1 MILENDEIRAMFHRM
16 ESAQEKYGNF
26 ASAHE
31 ALGVALEE
39 WNELQA
45 AIHDNELFSIESEAL
60 DLAAVLLRL
69 AIQCRTSDSLQK
81 RSVK

>member
-16 ESAQEKYGNF
+16 ESAQEKYGDF
-26 ASAHE
+26 ASSHE

-45 AIHDNELFSIESEAL
+45 ATQANELFSVRIEAL
-60 DLAAVLLRL
+60 DLAAVLVRL